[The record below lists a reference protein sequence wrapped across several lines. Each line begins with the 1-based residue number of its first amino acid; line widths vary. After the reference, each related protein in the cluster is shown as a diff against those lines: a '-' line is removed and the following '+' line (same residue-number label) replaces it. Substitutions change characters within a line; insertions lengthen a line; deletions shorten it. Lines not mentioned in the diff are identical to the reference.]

1 MTKEINIKQIVSDA
15 VENDNMTEQHYVEL
29 ANQFKEILDEKE
41 NLIKE
46 LKKNLIIF
54 KKEII
59 GSFGILKILDNLFK
73 HNECVNQLS
82 IITECH
88 YEYLAELIE
97 EML

>member
-1 MTKEINIKQIVSDA
+1 MTEEIDIKKILSNA
-15 VENDNMTEQHYVEL
+15 NEREMTEQHYIEL
-29 ANQFKEILDEKE
+29 SNQFKEILDEKE

-73 HNECVNQLS
+73 HNECENQLS

-88 YEYLAELIE
+88 YEYLSDLIDELV
-97 EML
+97 